1 MSQNEYIADER
12 LDAMI
17 SIQEGIAEDAVRGNE
32 TVHKLDSEILSA
44 LKELKEYRDIG
55 PTPEQLKEVD
65 RLYMEKCREVDGLNE
80 AIRNICRNLSTKEFT
95 DGDTYEC
102 LLSLSLPF
110 APGGKSMVEPHTM
123 WKLEKIA
130 EDGWFVLHS
139 LEKPEREIQTKY
151 LNFVVSFKKV
161 QETGK

>member
-1 MSQNEYIADER
+1 MNKKLTDEQLKELISAQTEIT
-12 LDAMI
+12 LD
-17 SIQEGIAEDAVRGNE
+17 STRESGE
-32 TVHKLDSEILSA
+32 THKLDSEILSA

-65 RLYMEKCREVDGLNE
+65 RLYLEKCREVDGLNE

-95 DGDTYEC
+95 EGDTYEC

-110 APGGKSMVEPHTM
+110 TLGGESIVEPHTM

-139 LEKPEREIQTKY
+139 LEKPEREIHTKY
-151 LNFVVSFKKV
+151 LGFVVSFKKV
-161 QETGK
+161 QEAGK

>member
-1 MSQNEYIADER
+1 MQITNER

-17 SIQEGIAEDAVRGNE
+17 SIQEGIADDAAKGNS
-32 TVHKLDSEILSA
+32 TSCKLDNDILSA

-65 RLYMEKCREVDGLNE
+65 RLYLEKCREVDGLNE

-95 DGDTYEC
+95 EGNTYEC

-110 APGGKSMVEPHTM
+110 ALDGENIVEPHTM

-139 LEKPEREIQTKY
+139 LEKPEREIQAKY
-151 LNFVVSFKKV
+151 LSFVVSFKKV